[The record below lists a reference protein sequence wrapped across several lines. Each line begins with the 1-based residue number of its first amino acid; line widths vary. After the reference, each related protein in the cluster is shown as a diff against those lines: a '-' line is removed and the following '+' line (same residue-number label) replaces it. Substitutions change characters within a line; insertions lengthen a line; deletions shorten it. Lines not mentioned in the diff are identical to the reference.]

1 MKTKPFILVFPVEA
15 DRDEVENLNG
25 NVYSQKELNDLLKD
39 FENELG
45 STIDTFD
52 LENFVTAVNEGELD
66 VLTESW
72 LATVN
77 VIEEEKP

>member
-1 MKTKPFILVFPVEA
+1 MKTKPFIIVFPVDA

-25 NVYSQKELNDLLKD
+25 NVYTQKELNDLVSEYKKEIGQDVYYYDLDEFTEGVNNQD
-39 FENELG
+39 F
-45 STIDTFD
+45 
-52 LENFVTAVNEGELD
+52 D

-72 LATVN
+72 IAYVN